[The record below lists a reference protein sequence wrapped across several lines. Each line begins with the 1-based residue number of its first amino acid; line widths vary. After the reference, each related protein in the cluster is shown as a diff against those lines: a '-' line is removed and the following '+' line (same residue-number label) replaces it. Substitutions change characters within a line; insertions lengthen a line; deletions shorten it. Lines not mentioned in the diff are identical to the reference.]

1 MYRVTIQLEHGC
13 KVELVEPSILRAAA
27 RVEDYREHMVFCDI
41 QRIEGGEDNSRGKV
55 DQAGN
60 GVAG

>member
-13 KVELVEPSILRAAA
+13 KVEFVESSILQAAA
-27 RVEDYREHMVFCDI
+27 KVEEYHGKMLWCEI
-41 QRIEGGEDNSRGKV
+41 QRIEGGEDNSGGKV

-60 GVAG
+60 WVAG